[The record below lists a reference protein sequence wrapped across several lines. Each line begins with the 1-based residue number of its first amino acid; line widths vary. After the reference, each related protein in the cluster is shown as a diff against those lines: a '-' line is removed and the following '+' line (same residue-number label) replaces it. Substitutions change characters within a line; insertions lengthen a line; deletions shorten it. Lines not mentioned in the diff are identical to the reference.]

1 MDDSLKLL
9 EKLFKDSEIIYDT
22 LLRHL
27 LSLSVH
33 FS

>member
-22 LLRHL
+22 LLPNL
-27 LSLSVH
+27 TSVSSLVS
-33 FS
+33 